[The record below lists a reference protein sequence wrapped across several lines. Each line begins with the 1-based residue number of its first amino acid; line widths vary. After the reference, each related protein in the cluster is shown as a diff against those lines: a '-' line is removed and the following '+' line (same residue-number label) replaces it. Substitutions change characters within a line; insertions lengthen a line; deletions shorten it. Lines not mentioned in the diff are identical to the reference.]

1 MKRTLIIFAFLLLS
15 GGMTAIAQD
24 LDLVNYG
31 DTVFVTNLPKY
42 EGLDIPEDAPLL
54 TPEGRALALQSIEN
68 KFGKIEKYEECYGAC
83 TGLHYLTVTLDSG
96 DEITF
101 ENGCLNN
108 FTIVSSR
115 FPVAMDWFKG
125 GLRVGSAPAQ
135 PKKESIRV
143 ERSENDPN
151 VFHFWDDDM
160 RSDLVTFFEMGPD
173 GLITEIHYFFNAC

>member
-1 MKRTLIIFAFLLLS
+1 MKRILIILAFLLAS
-15 GGMTAIAQD
+15 GGKEVFAQD
-24 LDLVNYG
+24 LGLVNYG
-31 DTVFVTNLPKY
+31 DTIFVTKLPKY
-42 EGLDIPEDAPLL
+42 EGLDIPEDAPMM
-54 TPEGRALALQSIEN
+54 TPERRALAFRCIEN
-68 KFGKIEKYEECYGAC
+68 TFGKIVKYEECYGAC

-96 DEITF
+96 DEISF
-101 ENGCLNN
+101 EDGCLSD

-115 FPVAMDWFKG
+115 FPVAMDWFEG

-135 PKKESIRV
+135 PKKGSIMI

-173 GLITEIHYFFNAC
+173 GRITEIHYFFNAC

>member
-1 MKRTLIIFAFLLLS
+1 MKRILIILTFLLLS
-15 GGMTAIAQD
+15 GGMRAIAQD
-24 LDLVNYG
+24 LGLVNYG
-31 DTVFVTNLPKY
+31 DTIFVTKLPKY
-42 EGLDIPEDAPLL
+42 EGLDAPEDAPLL
-54 TPEGRALALQSIEN
+54 TPERRALALQSIEN

-83 TGLHYLTVTLDSG
+83 TGLHYLIVTLDSG
-96 DEITF
+96 DEISF
-101 ENGCLNN
+101 EDGCLSD

-115 FPVAMDWFKG
+115 FPVAMDWFEG

-160 RSDLVTFFEMGPD
+160 RSDLITLFKMGPD